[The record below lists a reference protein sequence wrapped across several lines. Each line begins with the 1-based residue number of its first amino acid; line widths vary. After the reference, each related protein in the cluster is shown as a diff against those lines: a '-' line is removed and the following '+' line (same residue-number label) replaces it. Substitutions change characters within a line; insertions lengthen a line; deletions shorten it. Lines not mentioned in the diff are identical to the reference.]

1 MALEPAEPR
10 LPVTIITGFLG
21 SGKTTLVNHILR
33 QQKGVRTAVMVN
45 EIGEITIDNDLIIAA
60 TDDMVELANGC
71 ICCSINNDLVDAI
84 FRVLQREPRIDRLI
98 VETTGVADPLPVVLT
113 FLRSEFRDAVRVD
126 SIVALADAENFSLGL
141 LDSKAAL
148 NQLRYADFVVL
159 NKCDL
164 VSPKRIEAVEAEIRA
179 VVADT
184 VRADTVRIVRAARA
198 EVALPLILGTG
209 VRHADQRFDDHG
221 DDRGHDH
228 LAADGFATVSF
239 ATEQAFCADRF
250 QAFLER
256 LPANVFRAKGVLTI
270 DGSSRLHLFHLV
282 GRRFT
287 LDEAPADLTG
297 HNRLVLIGR
306 NLDAEVLKA
315 QLAACLVPS
324 LTPGLE

>member
-33 QQKGVRTAVMVN
+33 QQKGGRTAVMVN

-84 FRVLQREPRIDRLI
+84 FRVLQREPRVDRLI
-98 VETTGVADPLPVVLT
+98 VETTGIADPLPVLLT
-113 FLRSEFRDAVRVD
+113 FLRSEFRDAVRVN
-126 SIVALADAENFSLGL
+126 SIVALADAENFSLEL
-141 LDSKAAL
+141 FDSKAAL

-164 VSPKRIEAVEAEIRA
+164 VSPEKDRCGRSGNPRRGRRA
-179 VVADT
+179 V
-184 VRADTVRIVRAARA
+184 RIIGAAHA
-198 EVALPLILGTG
+198 EVSLPLILGTG

-270 DGSSRLHLFHLV
+270 DGSSRLYLFHLV

-287 LDEAPADLTG
+287 LDEASADLTG